1 MSSFRYFIKVGGY
14 FSVSDNYATICSEL
28 SRHVSHDEFLYVTLS
43 DMAKLIRGEI
53 KIEDVPVTL

>member
-1 MSSFRYFIKVGGY
+1 MNGY
-14 FSVSDNYATICSEL
+14 AEFWRGPYRSVTFHYARLCEKLTE
-28 SRHVSHDEFLYVTLS
+28 RHPEHDGIIVTLS